1 MRILVLVILNS
12 LLVSLAFAQEKKF
25 IRQGN
30 ASYETKDY
38 DNSELKYRK
47 ALEKKATSFDAGFN
61 LGDALFKQKKY
72 DEAAKQF
79 ENLTHSETSKENIAK
94 AYHNLGNCNMVSKDE
109 QQQPKFQEAVDA
121 YKNALRNNP
130 KDDETR
136 YNLAY
141 AQKMLQK
148 QQQQQ
153 KQNKDQNKD
162 NKDQDKKNDQK
173 NKDKK
178 DQDKKKQD
186 KKDQNKK
193 DQQDKDKQ
201 DKDKQNQPQDQKD
214 QQKQQQ
220 KKQQIPKEKAEQ
232 MLKALENDEKDL
244 QKKMKMQK
252 VKGQKV
258 KVEKD
263 W

>member
-1 MRILVLVILNS
+1 MKLYILIILNTIIIS
-12 LLVSLAFAQEKKF
+12 LTFAQEKKF

-30 ASYETKDY
+30 SSYQAEDY

-47 ALEKKATSFDAGFN
+47 ALEKKVNSFDAGFN
-61 LGDALFKQKKY
+61 LGDALFKQEKFE
-72 DEAAKQF
+72 EAVIQF
-79 ENLTHSETSKENIAK
+79 DNLTHSETSKENIAK
-94 AYHNLGNCNMVSKDE
+94 AYHNLGNTLLQSKDE
-109 QQQPKFQEAVDA
+109 QGQPKLQEAVDA

-130 KDDETR
+130 KDNETR
-136 YNLAY
+136 FNLAQ
-141 AQKMLQK
+141 AQKMLK

-153 KQNKDQNKD
+153 QKENEDQNKD
-162 NKDQDKKNDQK
+162 E

-178 DQDKKKQD
+178 DQEDQKDKKDENEDKKDEEKD
-186 KKDQNKK
+186 KKDQENK
-193 DQQDKDKQ
+193 DQENKDKQ
-201 DKDKQNQPQDQKD
+201 D
-214 QQKQQQ
+214 Q
-220 KKQQIPKEKAEQ
+220 KKKEQEQQQIPKEKAEQ

-258 KVEKD
+258 NVEKD

>member
-1 MRILVLVILNS
+1 MRLFLILILNTIII
-12 LLVSLAFAQEKKF
+12 SLAFAQEKKY

-30 ASYETKDY
+30 ASYEAADY

-47 ALEKKATSFDAGFN
+47 ALEKNATSFDAGFN
-61 LGDALFKQKKY
+61 LGDALFKQEKY
-72 DEAAKQF
+72 DEAVKQF
-79 ENLTHSETSKENIAK
+79 DNLAHSETTKENRAK
-94 AYHNLGNCNMVSKDE
+94 AYHNLGNAYMVSKDE
-109 QQQPKFQEAVDA
+109 QQQPKFEDAVEA

-130 KDDETR
+130 TDDETR

-141 AQKMLQK
+141 AQKMLKQ

-153 KQNKDQNKD
+153 KQDQ
-162 NKDQDKKNDQK
+162 NKDQDKKDDKKDDKQDK
-173 NKDKK
+173 NKDQK
-178 DQDKKKQD
+178 DK
-186 KKDQNKK
+186 
-193 DQQDKDKQ
+193 DKDKQ
-201 DKDKQNQPQDQKD
+201 DKKDEQKDKKDEQNKDKQDKPQDQKD
-214 QQKQQQ
+214 QKKQEQKQ
-220 KKQQIPKEKAEQ
+220 QQIPKEKAEQ

-252 VKGQKV
+252 VKGKKV

>member
-1 MRILVLVILNS
+1 MRIFIFILLNS
-12 LLVSLAFAQEKKF
+12 LIISFASGQEKKL

-30 ASYETKDY
+30 ASYKDKEY

-47 ALEKKATSFDAGFN
+47 ALEKNARSFDAGFN
-61 LGDALFKQKKY
+61 LGDALFRQKKY
-72 DEAAKQF
+72 KEASKQF
-79 ENLTHSETSKENIAK
+79 EQLAHSEATKENKAK
-94 AYHNLGNCNMVSKDE
+94 AFHNLGNSYMMSKNE
-109 QQQPKFQEAVDA
+109 QQQPELQKAIDA

-153 KQNKDQNKD
+153 KNNKNKDQKDQKNQDKKNQDNKDKKQDQKKDQKQNKDQ
-162 NKDQDKKNDQK
+162 
-173 NKDKK
+173 
-178 DQDKKKQD
+178 KQ
-186 KKDQNKK
+186 
-193 DQQDKDKQ
+193 
-201 DKDKQNQPQDQKD
+201 D
-214 QQKQQQ
+214 QQKNQKQQEKEKQSQ
-220 KKQQIPKEKAEQ
+220 KQQQIPKEKAEQ

-244 QKKMKMQK
+244 QKKLKLQK
-252 VKGQKV
+252 VKGK
-258 KVEKD
+258 KTNIEKD